1 MDSVTALYRSDYI
14 GRGELAAR
22 QAHLS
27 KFLRTLQRLADE
39 VRKTFQG
46 YKNIPLYR
54 VPVRHCCCI
63 FESSYVKPGCWRW
76 AIRIQR
82 EEANWRK
89 YLGTCFYHTVRYYFS
104 AMPCNNGAH
113 SAHSA
118 CNSRRA
124 AQIPEFAES
133 MTRLVY
139 QSQKRRLQF
148 FRVALEIQRR
158 KCKGFF
164 LQLIDTLLSSGSMAF
179 HLLVYICSGLS
190 CYFHMQSTIPVA
202 VLVPVGPYA
211 IFALREKPDLLV
223 RCLSYGEMI
232 QSKP

>member
-46 YKNIPLYR
+46 HKSIPSYR
-54 VPVRHCCCI
+54 VPVWHCCCI

-89 YLGTCFYHTVRYYFS
+89 YLGTCFYHTVCYSLF
-104 AMPCNNGAH
+104 AMSGNNDAH
-113 SAHSA
+113 SVHSA

-124 AQIPEFAES
+124 AQIPEFAEF

-139 QSQKRRLQF
+139 QSQKQRSQF

-158 KCKGFF
+158 KCKSF
-164 LQLIDTLLSSGSMAF
+164 LQLIDTLLSSGSMGF
-179 HLLVYICSGLS
+179 RSLVYICSGLS
-190 CYFHMQSTIPVA
+190 CFFHMQSMIPVA
-202 VLVPVGPYA
+202 VLVRVRPYA
-211 IFALREKPDLLV
+211 IFASREKPDLLA
-223 RCLSYGEMI
+223 RCSSYGGMI